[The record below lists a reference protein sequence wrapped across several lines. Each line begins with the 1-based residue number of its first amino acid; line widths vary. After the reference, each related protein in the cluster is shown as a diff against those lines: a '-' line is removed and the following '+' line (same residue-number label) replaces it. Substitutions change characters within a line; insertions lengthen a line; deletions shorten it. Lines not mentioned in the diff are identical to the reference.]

1 MSQLSEYVKRRAIDN
16 LVSGSVVSIKA
27 DNPMLFDVK
36 LADGRILTLPSAEKL
51 SIGPGDA
58 VQVVMPSG
66 DRKRAYIT
74 GLAAIVLGGDP
85 FNRILGTG
93 EG

>member
-1 MSQLSEYVKRRAIDN
+1 MSQLSEYVRRRAIDN
-16 LVSGSVVSIKA
+16 LVSGSIVSVKV
-27 DNPMLFDVK
+27 DNPLLFDVR

-51 SIGPGDA
+51 SLSPGDA
-58 VQVVMPSG
+58 VQVVMPNG

-74 GLAAIVLGGDP
+74 GPAAVVLGGDP

>member
-1 MSQLSEYVKRRAIDN
+1 MSQFSEYIKRRAIN
-16 LVSGSVVSIKA
+16 NVVIGSIVSVKV
-27 DNPMLFDVK
+27 DNPLLFDVR
-36 LADGRILTLPSAEKL
+36 LGDGRLLTLPSPEKL
-51 SIGPGDA
+51 SLRPGDA
-58 VQVVMPSG
+58 VQVIIPSG

-93 EG
+93 QG